1 MTKREWLRRLRGPRS
16 KCSNPFLLAAALPS
30 RCALPLSSIATCIS
44 LAEIFGFQKLLWKY
58 NLRGFQVWMPPYCHL
73 WTYFSAACWPA
84 RAKSL
89 YQVSALRP
97 ARNGSGGL
105 SQICFVHAIQAKS
118 FLEPENWLL
127 GKPTQVPCRGC
138 QIECSIS
145 SQVRGG

>member
-1 MTKREWLRRLRGPRS
+1 MLYVFFFSVRLYS
-16 KCSNPFLLAAALPS
+16 SLIFSYFKIVAALKYLDS
-30 RCALPLSSIATCIS
+30 VFFNLWGTCIC

-97 ARNGSGGL
+97 ARNGSAGL

>member
-1 MTKREWLRRLRGPRS
+1 MKVQSEGLPSMDAPLLPLVDLFLSR
-16 KCSNPFLLAAALPS
+16 LLAGKS
-30 RCALPLSSIATCIS
+30 
-44 LAEIFGFQKLLWKY
+44 K
-58 NLRGFQVWMPPYCHL
+58 
-73 WTYFSAACWPA
+73 
-84 RAKSL
+84 KSL
-89 YQVSALRP
+89 SGVSTNSDLPEMEVA
-97 ARNGSGGL
+97 GL